1 MGLNWTHIIQNK
13 PLYTRPTKSKSIPGG
28 KTKHLLNSETHLSM
42 FKISI
47 CLTEDD
53 KLSVLCK
60 KSPSPYRKR
69 NTEADTTDLPGSI
82 LCVHMLL
89 CLEARVKDEPIS
101 KKESEKRARTSPTSA
116 TAVYHSKLSSHLARL
131 KASSISP
138 ALFPTEMICKWATSK
153 EGLKNWKRKNRQT
166 QMLLNTDKFYLGVGV
181 QLLNQQF
188 PVLEVVVHAEVA
200 RLIDVAYQPCAVIHL
215 TNPVG
220 FWDTT
225 QQQNIKTLNPSIE
238 KTKTSKI
245 LKTSDRQI
253 TTWCPVRI
261 FRGLQVP
268 VPVPPIV

>member
-47 CLTEDD
+47 SLTEDD

-153 EGLKNWKRKNRQT
+153 EGLKTEREK
-166 QMLLNTDKFYLGVGV
+166 TDKRRCYWIQTSFTWGLVCSCWISSF
-181 QLLNQQF
+181 QF
-188 PVLEVVVHAEVA
+188 W
-200 RLIDVAYQPCAVIHL
+200 R
-215 TNPVG
+215 
-220 FWDTT
+220 
-225 QQQNIKTLNPSIE
+225 S
-238 KTKTSKI
+238 
-245 LKTSDRQI
+245 
-253 TTWCPVRI
+253 
-261 FRGLQVP
+261 
-268 VPVPPIV
+268 